1 MTNADDLR
9 ARHRAELEL
18 AVLED
23 ELVEAKASANPAKL
37 RKVKD
42 KVREKRE
49 AVRAARGEVDGAAA
63 PAPISVKAKA
73 G

>member
-1 MTNADDLR
+1 MNDPK
-9 ARHRAELEL
+9 ARRKAELEL

-23 ELVEAKASANPAKL
+23 ELVEAKASASPAKL

-42 KVREKRE
+42 KVRE
-49 AVRAARGEVDGAAA
+49 ARAAFRADRDEASGAA
-63 PAPISVKAKA
+63 PATVKTTVKK